1 VHATTRHRQFHFP
14 PTLSFNCSEH
24 IGQKKLPLPKACK
37 VPYLTKQAKVKRLRW
52 ARKYSNYGVEDWRRV
67 IWSDECYI
75 HLSDDRGTVWVTR
88 QPNEEFQ
95 EDCLVPQFKQ
105 SPIRIMVWGCITEG
119 MKGPLFALEY
129 PGGKGGG
136 MNAKRYREQVL
147 EGGFYEWY
155 MERCEALGLVAFQE
169 DGAAS
174 YRAKSTKL
182 WLKKHLVDTFPHP
195 PSSPDLSPIEPLW
208 NDLKNYIRARPYP
221 PTTFAELKT
230 AVFEA
235 WDSITEEDI
244 NKHVRHMSDRV
255 QAVIAAKG
263 GHTRY

>member
-1 VHATTRHRQFHFP
+1 MPR
-14 PTLSFNCSEH
+14 
-24 IGQKKLPLPKACK
+24 
-37 VPYLTKQAKVKRLRW
+37 
-52 ARKYSNYGVEDWRRV
+52 
-67 IWSDECYI
+67 
-75 HLSDDRGTVWVTR
+75 
-88 QPNEEFQ
+88 
-95 EDCLVPQFKQ
+95 FKQ

-169 DGAAS
+169 DRAVS
-174 YRAKSTKL
+174 HRAKSTKL
-182 WLKKHLVDTFPHP
+182 WLKEHLVDTFPHP

-208 NDLKNYIRARPYP
+208 NDLKNYIRARPHP

-244 NKHVRHMSDRV
+244 NKHVRHMSD
-255 QAVIAAKG
+255 
-263 GHTRY
+263 